1 MDTRR
6 PVETRQEHLGE
17 RQQWLEGRRAAEV
30 AAETKSH
37 RHTRK
42 FLRYQ
47 AQRVREQIQ
56 SGREGQKVIDQSF
69 SSLHALGTHVKIE
82 VPGPTLRGSDFA
94 GLGVD
99 AGT

>member
-1 MDTRR
+1 MA
-6 PVETRQEHLGE
+6 
-17 RQQWLEGRRAAEV
+17 GRKTV

-37 RHTRK
+37 RHTWK
-42 FLRYQ
+42 FLRYW
-47 AQRVREQIQ
+47 AQRARELIR

-69 SSLHALGTHVKIE
+69 SRLHALGTHVKIE

>member
-1 MDTRR
+1 MA
-6 PVETRQEHLGE
+6 V
-17 RQQWLEGRRAAEV
+17 
-30 AAETKSH
+30 ETKSH
-37 RHTRK
+37 RHTWK
-42 FLRYQ
+42 FLRYW
-47 AQRVREQIQ
+47 AQRAQELIR